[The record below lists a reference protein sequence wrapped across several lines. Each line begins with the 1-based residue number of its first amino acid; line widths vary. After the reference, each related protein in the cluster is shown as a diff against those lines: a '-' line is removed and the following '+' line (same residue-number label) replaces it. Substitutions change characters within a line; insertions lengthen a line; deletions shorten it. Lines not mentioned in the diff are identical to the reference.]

1 MADIQTL
8 INAIPDA
15 QDGNVITSDYHNTIK
30 TALAAI
36 AGELGPSA
44 GGQSGAVTLV
54 PNFLPIPGSNP
65 WTLNLGVATD
75 AAGSN
80 GWLPVYLPEGATIQ
94 QMVVIGAKTAPATL
108 GTVSLLIQ
116 PLTDITVTT
125 LIPIDLNTAGNPF
138 RLTGTPSVP
147 GAGPSGLLDLR
158 TVKNSAN
165 KYLIR
170 AQTLSTVAATV
181 TINTLRVEFTMP

>member
-36 AGELGPSA
+36 AGQLGA
-44 GGQSGAVTLV
+44 GTSGQSNAVTLV
-54 PNFLPIPGSNP
+54 PNFLPAPGNP
-65 WTLNLGVATD
+65 WNVNIGVATD

-80 GWLPVYLPEGATIQ
+80 GWMPVYLPDGAAIQ
-94 QMVVIGAKTAPATL
+94 QMVAIGAKTATATQ
-108 GTVSLLIQ
+108 GVVSLLIQ
-116 PLTDITVTT
+116 PLADTTTTT
-125 LIPIDLNTAGNPF
+125 LILIDLSPAGNPF
-138 RLTGTPSVP
+138 HLTGFPSVP
-147 GAGPSGLLDLR
+147 GAGPNGLRDLQ
-158 TVKNSAN
+158 TVKNSVN

-170 AQTLSTVAATV
+170 AQTFSNVPATV
-181 TINTLRVEFTMP
+181 TINTLRVVFTMP